1 MDCRGEYLATVS
13 QDKYCIVWDV
23 LNGRPARRL
32 KFEEVPNCVQFH
44 PKDSNILVVGSDCD
58 VFFINLNLH
67 PAWSDVTEGYLKY
80 RGSDPRFNG
89 KSEETQELIARRK
102 KQYNE
107 ENKGPQSQVLEGGKS
122 SSSSSSGSGK
132 NRLKDGSDDEAN
144 GEESKEGASSSE
156 IVAEESSLPT
166 AQEVKELQYGKN
178 QNPRLEQGGR
188 QAEVVWRDID
198 DKTLRKKGF
207 RLKIRH
213 DGIVAQLV
221 FHRSGT

>member
-1 MDCRGEYLATVS
+1 MAVDCRGEYLATVS

-67 PAWSDVTEGYLKY
+67 PAWSDVTEEYLKY

-89 KSEETQELIARRK
+89 KSEESQDLIARRK

-107 ENKGPQSQVLEGGKS
+107 ENKGPQSQVLEGGIKS
-122 SSSSSSGSGK
+122 SSSCSGK
-132 NRLKDGSDDEAN
+132 NRLKDGSDDEAA
-144 GEESKEGASSSE
+144 SADASSSE